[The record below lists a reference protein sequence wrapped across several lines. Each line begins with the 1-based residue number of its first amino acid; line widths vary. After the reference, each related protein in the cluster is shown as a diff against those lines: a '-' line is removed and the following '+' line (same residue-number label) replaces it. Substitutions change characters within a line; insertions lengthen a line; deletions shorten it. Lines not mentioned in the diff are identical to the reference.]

1 MNRVHL
7 TLQGKGG
14 VGKSVATAWLA
25 QHQLSKDREVLCIDT
40 DPVNRTLGAYGRLG
54 AIELPLLENSEV
66 NKRGFDLLIDH
77 ILGHDGETVIDAGAS
92 TFLPLSQYLL
102 TQGVFEVLGEAGREV
117 IIHTVVAGDQALKTT
132 LDAVRLMA
140 ENFPG
145 EARLVV
151 WLNAYFGPIA
161 IDGVGFEQMALYRDI
176 EHRLYGLIYLDK
188 QDHDLV
194 EPVISAMLSASLTFE
209 EAIASDRFRLMD
221 KQRLKMVQRRVYEQL
236 NVVVG

>member
-14 VGKSVATAWLA
+14 VGKSVVSAWLA
-25 QHQLSKDREVLCIDT
+25 QHQRSKDREVLCIDT
-40 DPVNRTLGAYGRLG
+40 DPVNRTLGAYACLG
-54 AIELPLLENSEV
+54 AIELPLLESGEV

-77 ILGHDGETVIDAGAS
+77 LLGHDGEAVIDAGAS
-92 TFLPLSQYLL
+92 TFLPLSRYLL

-117 IIHTVVAGDQALKTT
+117 FIHTVIAGDQALQTT

-140 ENFPG
+140 ENFPDA
-145 EARLVV
+145 ARLVV

-176 EHRLYGLIYLDK
+176 EPRLHGLIYLDK
-188 QDHDLV
+188 QDRDLV
-194 EPVISAMLSASLTFE
+194 
-209 EAIASDRFRLMD
+209 
-221 KQRLKMVQRRVYEQL
+221 
-236 NVVVG
+236 